1 MHAAGRDRG
10 QMAAGQVHAASM
22 QRAGAGQVLAMLA
35 MLSPVRSRS
44 VLAMLS
50 PVQSRWPRFARGRRV
65 GSCWQSKPRKR
76 AVLLKKEAFFE
87 FVGYAQ
93 ANEYAGF
100 KNPPLKPA
108 WIKG

>member
-1 MHAAGRDRG
+1 
-10 QMAAGQVHAASM
+10 
-22 QRAGAGQVLAMLA
+22 LA
-35 MLSPVRSRS
+35 PH
-44 VLAMLS
+44 
-50 PVQSRWPRFARGRRV
+50 FARGRRV

-93 ANEYAGF
+93 ANEHAGF
-100 KNPPLKPA
+100 KTPPLKPA